1 MGARAFGLI
10 CLSALLLPGAGS
22 DHRAWK
28 VGSSIR
34 FSRELSAER
43 LLELKQAGI
52 EAVEL
57 VLARVDTPEA
67 AAEWRRRSS
76 ELRKQA
82 DSAGIQIWSV
92 HIPFAKD
99 LDISDSSEEQRR
111 QAVRRISELIDA
123 YAPLRMKK
131 LVIHGSYEITNPIPA
146 EERQLRIAASRG
158 SLAELSR
165 KARSIKGQLALE
177 CLPRACLGNT
187 SAEIEV
193 LIRGIDGIGVC
204 LDTNHL
210 LQEKTEEF
218 ARKLGSRIVT
228 LHVSDYDGKDERHW
242 IPGKGINNWAAIIR
256 ALEEAGY
263 RGPFMFESAG
273 APAEKVA
280 VWKELAAAAG
290 R

>member
-1 MGARAFGLI
+1 MA
-10 CLSALLLPGAGS
+10 ALLLPGAGS
-22 DHRAWK
+22 DCRTWK
-28 VGSSIR
+28 AGSSIR

-43 LLELKQAGI
+43 LLNLKQAGI
-52 EAVEL
+52 QAIEL

-67 AAEWRRRSS
+67 AAEWRQRSR

-82 DSAGIQIWSV
+82 DSIGIEIWSV

-99 LDISDSSEEQRR
+99 LDISSASEEQRR
-111 QAVRRISELIDA
+111 QAVKHISELMDA
-123 YAPLRMKK
+123 YAPLKMKK
-131 LVIHGSYEITNPIPA
+131 LVIHGSYEITNPIPI
-146 EERQLRIAASRG
+146 EERRGRIAACRN

-187 SAEIEV
+187 STEIEV
-193 LIRGIDGIGVC
+193 LIQGIDGIGVC

-210 LQEKTEEF
+210 LQEKTEDF

-228 LHVSDYDGKDERHW
+228 LHVSDYDGKDEKHW
-242 IPGKGINNWAAIIR
+242 LPGKGINNWTAIIQ
-256 ALEEAGY
+256 ALEKIGY

-273 APAEKVA
+273 TPDEKVA
-280 VWKELAAAAG
+280 VWKKLRG
-290 R
+290 SRQ